1 MARIPENLKK
11 HINEAYPGPNPT
23 LIASVQPDGYA
34 QVTPRGSVVVVDDNT
49 IGYWNRGGGKT
60 AKNMTDGGKV
70 TIFFRNTEIRDILP
84 GGGIARFYGTA
95 TIHTQGA
102 MYEQVWTTMIQQ
114 ERDKDPEKK
123 GHAVL
128 VKIERAEDLGG
139 RPLAGS
145 Q

>member
-11 HINEAYPGPNPT
+11 HINSAYPGPNPC
-23 LIASVQPDGYA
+23 LIASVQPDGFP

-49 IGYWNRGGGKT
+49 LGYWNRGGGTT
-60 AKNMTDGGKV
+60 AKNMSDGGKV
-70 TIFFRNTEIRDILP
+70 MVFFRNTEIRDILP

-95 TIHTQGA
+95 TIHTSGA
-102 MYEQVWTTMIQQ
+102 MYEQVWSTMVQP

-128 VKIERAEDLGG
+128 VKVDRAENLSGK
-139 RPLAGS
+139 PLEGS
-145 Q
+145 N